1 MAAKKVKDL
10 VVKTGTYMSQGQEKG
25 RWENVGSLMQ
35 GDDGNQFILLKRTFN
50 PAGIT
55 VEPGKDQVLI
65 SMFDHDREQGGQRPQ
80 QQQRQQRPLPKDDIP
95 PFDDSDIPF

>member
-1 MAAKKVKDL
+1 MGVRKVKDL
-10 VVKTGTYMSQGQEKG
+10 VVKTGTYISQGQEKG

-50 PAGIT
+50 PAGIN

-65 SMFDHDREQGGQRPQ
+65 SMFDPDREQAKRPQ
-80 QQQRQQRPLPKDDIP
+80 QQGQQQPPRRELPDDDIP
-95 PFDDSDIPF
+95 F

>member
-10 VVKTGTYMSQGQEKG
+10 VVKTGTYMSQGQEKW

-50 PAGIT
+50 PAGIN

-65 SMFDHDREQGGQRPQ
+65 SMFDPDREQGGQRPQ
-80 QQQRQQRPLPKDDIP
+80 QQQRPLPKDDIP
-95 PFDDSDIPF
+95 PFDDSRIPF

>member
-1 MAAKKVKDL
+1 MGVRKVKDL

-50 PAGIT
+50 PAGIN

-65 SMFDHDREQGGQRPQ
+65 SMFDPDREQAKPRQ
-80 QQQRQQRPLPKDDIP
+80 QQQRPLPKDDIP
-95 PFDDSDIPF
+95 AFDDSEMPF